1 MQIKTLKTNFFW
13 YNSNVGL
20 NLILIYKL
28 KGVNKMSLL
37 VFGHKSPDT
46 DSICSAISMAYLKKA
61 LGTDAVASC
70 LGDLRKEAEF
80 VLNYFDVEA
89 PKKIDS
95 VKEGDLCCLVD
106 HNEFGQSADGLKDAS
121 IVEIVDHHKLGG
133 ISTSTPLTVYIKPW
147 GCTNTILYYMYK
159 ENNIEIPEKIAGL
172 MLSAILSDTLI
183 FRSPTTTEFDKQAGE
198 ELAKIANLN
207 CEEYGMEMFK
217 AGTSLDGYSVEEIV
231 NMDFKAF
238 EMGSKKVGIGQ
249 VMTLDIDAVMEKKDD
264 FLSYI
269 NETDFDMLYLAV
281 TDIIKEGSY
290 LIYKSPDEIVK
301 NAFDVDA
308 KQGVFVE
315 GLVSR
320 KKQLVPKLTPEIENL

>member
-1 MQIKTLKTNFFW
+1 
-13 YNSNVGL
+13 
-20 NLILIYKL
+20 
-28 KGVNKMSLL
+28 MSLL

-46 DSICSAISMAYLKKA
+46 DSICSSISMTYLKKA
-61 LGTDAVASC
+61 LGIDAVACC

-89 PKKIDS
+89 PKRIDS
-95 VKEGDLCCLVD
+95 VKEGDKCCLVD
-106 HNEFGQSADGLKDAS
+106 HNEFGQSVDGLDNAT

-133 ISTSTPLTVYIKPW
+133 ISTSTPLTVTIKPW

-159 ENNIEIPEKIAGL
+159 ENNIEIPKNIAGL

-183 FRSPTTTEFDKQAGE
+183 FRSPTTTEFDKTAGKA
-198 ELAKIANLN
+198 LAEIAGVD
-207 CEEYGMEMFK
+207 CEKYGMEMFK
-217 AGTSLDGYSVEEIV
+217 AATSLDGYTIEEIV

-238 EMGSKKVGIGQ
+238 DMGGKKVGIGQ

-301 NAFDVDA
+301 NAFNVDA
-308 KQGVFVE
+308 QQGVFVE

-320 KKQLVPKLTPEIENL
+320 KKQIVPNLTPEVEKF